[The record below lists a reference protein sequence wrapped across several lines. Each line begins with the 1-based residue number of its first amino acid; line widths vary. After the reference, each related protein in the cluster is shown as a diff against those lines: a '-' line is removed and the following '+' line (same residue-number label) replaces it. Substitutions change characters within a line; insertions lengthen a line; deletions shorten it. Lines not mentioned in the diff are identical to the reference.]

1 MLKSLLSLLLSK
13 FYSKQ
18 ESEVVGHQAL
28 PSTSKTTLF
37 TNKSIT
43 NWGTVASGVAAS
55 DGFLKLQSNGSGST
69 TASIFIR
76 TPSLTSIIQYPF
88 ETAGGATWVPIA
100 KGESW
105 DVQGSDSTSISLYL
119 FKTIG
124 GGYQSLKR
132 FVQKGVCLCLSLS
145 FNYLQKPS
153 SKAKNRGL
161 VFRDYRQLRRQSYPQ
176 QWTQHGELM
185 SLLRTAMW
193 FFKAEHLS
201 SSCITRL
208 EQALIMGAS
217 RISLEDLF
225 RFERAVLCTIT
236 SKVRTAPQ
244 DSPLLHV
251 SLSNLVKGG
260 SLC

>member
-1 MLKSLLSLLLSK
+1 MLKTLLNLLLSK

-18 ESEVVGHQAL
+18 ESELVAHQAL

-88 ETAGGATWVPIA
+88 DTAGGATWVPIA

-124 GGYQSLKR
+124 GGIKLLK
-132 FVQKGVCLCLSLS
+132 
-145 FNYLQKPS
+145 
-153 SKAKNRGL
+153 
-161 VFRDYRQLRRQSYPQ
+161 
-176 QWTQHGELM
+176 
-185 SLLRTAMW
+185 
-193 FFKAEHLS
+193 
-201 SSCITRL
+201 
-208 EQALIMGAS
+208 
-217 RISLEDLF
+217 DLF
-225 RFERAVLCTIT
+225 KKECAY
-236 SKVRTAPQ
+236 A
-244 DSPLLHV
+244 
-251 SLSNLVKGG
+251 
-260 SLC
+260 

>member
-43 NWGTVASGVAAS
+43 NWGTVASGIAAS

-124 GGYQSLKR
+124 GGIRLLK
-132 FVQKGVCLCLSLS
+132 
-145 FNYLQKPS
+145 
-153 SKAKNRGL
+153 
-161 VFRDYRQLRRQSYPQ
+161 
-176 QWTQHGELM
+176 
-185 SLLRTAMW
+185 
-193 FFKAEHLS
+193 
-201 SSCITRL
+201 
-208 EQALIMGAS
+208 
-217 RISLEDLF
+217 DLF
-225 RFERAVLCTIT
+225 KKECAY
-236 SKVRTAPQ
+236 A
-244 DSPLLHV
+244 
-251 SLSNLVKGG
+251 
-260 SLC
+260 

>member
-43 NWGTVASGVAAS
+43 NWGTVASGIAAS

-124 GGYQSLKR
+124 GGIRVL
-132 FVQKGVCLCLSLS
+132 
-145 FNYLQKPS
+145 N
-153 SKAKNRGL
+153 
-161 VFRDYRQLRRQSYPQ
+161 
-176 QWTQHGELM
+176 
-185 SLLRTAMW
+185 
-193 FFKAEHLS
+193 
-201 SSCITRL
+201 
-208 EQALIMGAS
+208 
-217 RISLEDLF
+217 DLF
-225 RFERAVLCTIT
+225 KKECAY
-236 SKVRTAPQ
+236 A
-244 DSPLLHV
+244 
-251 SLSNLVKGG
+251 
-260 SLC
+260 